1 MRYRVKGQGA
11 SRQYYPETTEGMTY
25 SMAVE
30 LNEELEGINKEDL
43 DCHIE

>member
-11 SRQYYPETTEGMTY
+11 GRQYRFMLEESKTY
-25 SMAVE
+25 SMTVE
-30 LNEELEGINKEDL
+30 LDEELECIDKEDL

>member
-11 SRQYYPETTEGMTY
+11 IRQYYPKATEGMTY